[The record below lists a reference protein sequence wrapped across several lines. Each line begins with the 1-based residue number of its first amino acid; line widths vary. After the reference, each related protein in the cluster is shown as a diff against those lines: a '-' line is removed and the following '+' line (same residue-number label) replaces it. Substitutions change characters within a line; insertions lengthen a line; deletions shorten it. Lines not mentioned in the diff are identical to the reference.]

1 MHQHDQNQ
9 GSLFLQI
16 QANINF
22 NLQYTLEDEHYYQL
36 PKLIVGNFKG
46 KRTHNNVN
54 IVLSF
59 QYKQDIQKLDDD
71 LKDIA
76 ETTVLKLKD
85 YAKVWDVDSYDQQQ
99 RYYFNIPPT
108 SFLHKIKEFELPK
121 NFQAYEYNAVA
132 KLSEKQIQQMK
143 ETGTFEVPSRQFP
156 IPYVWQISSWV
167 IKGTELDFIKGIQNI
182 ETSKYLDLARAYKA
196 YRTWLAYIAQDR
208 DDLGRNISLR
218 SAIYNIGIRPLVIF
232 SIFFGFKE
240 MYSYVDEQKLLALIE
255 TQRQF
260 ELKQLQN
267 VNVELYKYLKL
278 NPYDKEN
285 LLAKQKYEDL
295 QQCQNEFEIE
305 RNGIRLQMQSIYDI
319 QIEKKTLLQA
329 EDEEIVEQ
337 HQYLQEQINQL
348 QCDFVK
354 KYNLYIDKNIDIT
367 IQIEQAAY
375 SAQKQFWEKTKYPKP
390 IVYQL
395 ISLGDCLRL
404 YDYHYE
410 IYQTKCNTAIKTFKE
425 QIKQKH
431 KIKSNFPKFVEE
443 ETRKFKK
450 DVKKQLKQQFVSN
463 FIADMKQL
471 NLSEQ
476 QVYEQ
481 FQQCKK
487 QMRENFKQMRSQK
500 KIENKEPS
508 IKIVVQKRLFP
519 PYEVYQERDRYYLRR
534 FKDYHIDSSKAGW
547 KLKLIGIRYYVWT
560 VNIIF
565 WLSANAV
572 SGPIGIKA
580 LIKSEKFKPDVVIDS
595 TTGKVKP
602 SNFTVTPLIVKFFSV
617 LEGMRNSRCHFEGSP
632 DTGLFGK
639 NLYRVFNLIEVY
651 IFRFLLVGVIGV
663 IIILPTIIISNVVI
677 STLLALTA
685 WLWIPITIIIRILFN
700 SLIYDTDVCRRREK
714 DIIWRSPN
722 WFPLIINIFD
732 FLILG
737 ILNTIYCLFKLL
749 IWHPFWITFMAAFAY
764 LRFYTR
770 SLYDSFTII
779 IIKLMGRVPSSEN
792 NIAWKISGPGLSR
805 QYFYGIQLPQVLIL
819 VQAELEKKMLNLYK
833 QNLIN
838 LINRP
843 SQDLRQKINPFFQLF
858 NAQFSFDD
866 PACGYL
872 TNQLNKQIEE
882 RLSLFPKLNHQI
894 RFSEDEL
901 KYILKQVKSF
911 VEKDMKSYIWDS
923 YQVQKGD
930 YNLLSEKIMAAI
942 FGSAVLDPFED
953 LEMRFQLNISQNFDF
968 ISKVDKALD
977 GNILFQLP
985 TDYTIQPKKLGE
997 NNVIQKKFISYQ
1009 QVLQNVWNWQ
1019 SLKQSQ
1025 SSLNSK
1031 RNRCLINYSIDPK
1044 Q

>member
-1 MHQHDQNQ
+1 MHQHNKN
-9 GSLFLQI
+9 
-16 QANINF
+16 QANIDF
-22 NLQYTLEDEHYYQL
+22 NQQYTLEDDHYYQL
-36 PKLIVGNFKG
+36 PKQIAANFKG
-46 KRTHNNVN
+46 QRTHTN
-54 IVLSF
+54 
-59 QYKQDIQKLDDD
+59 YKQDIQKLDDD

-76 ETTVLKLKD
+76 ETAVLKLKD
-85 YAKVWDVDSYDQQQ
+85 YAKVWDVDSNDQQQ

-108 SFLHKIKEFELPK
+108 SFLQKIQEFQLPK

-132 KLSEKQIQQMK
+132 KLSEKQIKQMK

-167 IKGTELDFIKGIQNI
+167 IKGIQNI

-196 YRTWLAYIAQDR
+196 YRTWLAYIAQER
-208 DDLGRNISLR
+208 DEIGRNISLR
-218 SAIYNIGIRPLVIF
+218 SAVYNIGIRPLVIF

-240 MYSYVDEQKLLALIE
+240 MYSYVDDLKILILIE

-260 ELKQLQN
+260 ELKKLQN
-267 VNVELYKYLKL
+267 VNVELYKYLQL
-278 NPYDKEN
+278 NPNDKEN
-285 LLAKQKYEDL
+285 LEAKQKYDDL
-295 QQCQNEFEIE
+295 QRCQNDFEIE
-305 RNGIRLQMQSIYDI
+305 RNGIRLQMQSLYDI
-319 QIEKKTLLQA
+319 QIEKKTLLKA

-337 HQYLQEQINQL
+337 HQHLQEQINQL

-354 KYNLYIDKNIDIT
+354 KYNLFIDKDIDIT

-375 SAQKQFWEKTKYPKP
+375 SAQKQFWEKTKYHKP
-390 IVYQL
+390 IVQQL

-410 IYQTKCNTAIKTFKE
+410 IYYTKYNAAIKTFKE
-425 QIKQKH
+425 QIKLKH

-443 ETRKFKK
+443 ETQKFKK
-450 DVKKQLKQQFVSN
+450 DVKKQFKQEFVKN
-463 FIADMKQL
+463 FLADMKQL

-481 FQQCKK
+481 FEQCKK
-487 QMRENFKQMRSQK
+487 QMRENLKQMRSQK
-500 KIENKEPS
+500 KLENKEPS

-519 PYEVYQERDRYYLRR
+519 PYEVYQERNRFYLRR

-547 KLKLIGIRYYVWT
+547 KLKLIVIRYYVWT

-580 LIKSEKFKPDVVIDS
+580 LIKSNKFRPDVTVDS
-595 TTGKVKP
+595 VTGKVMS
-602 SNFTVTPLIVKFFSV
+602 SNFTVTPLRIKFRNV

-651 IFRFLLVGVIGV
+651 IFRFLLVGIIGV
-663 IIILPTIIISNVVI
+663 LIILPTIILSNVVI
-677 STLLALTA
+677 STLLAFTA
-685 WLWIPITIIIRILFN
+685 WLWIPITILIRILFN

-737 ILNTIYCLFKLL
+737 ILNAVYCLFKLL

-770 SLYDSFTII
+770 LLYDSFTIN

-819 VQAELEKKMLNLYK
+819 VQAELEKKILNLYK
-833 QNLIN
+833 QNLTN

-858 NAQFSFDD
+858 NAQFYFDD
-866 PACGYL
+866 PACRYL

-894 RFSEDEL
+894 RFSEEEL

-911 VEKDMKSYIWDS
+911 VKKQIILKDMKSYIWDS
-923 YQVQKGD
+923 YEVQKGD
-930 YNLLSEKIMAAI
+930 YNQLCEKIMAAI

-968 ISKVDKALD
+968 IRKVDKALD
-977 GNILFQLP
+977 GDILFQLP
-985 TDYTIQPKKLGE
+985 SDYTIQPKKLGD
-997 NNVIQKKFISYQ
+997 NPVIQKQFISYQ
-1009 QVLQNVWNWQ
+1009 HVLQNVWNWQ
-1019 SLKQSQ
+1019 KLEQSQ

-1031 RNRCLINYSIDPK
+1031 RNRCLINYSINPK